1 MKETMK
7 HLIIGLALIVS
18 AFTASATQQ
27 EFCDNLAIHAKDIQL
42 KRQHR
47 QYDYVDAIDYMSY
60 QHHLLVNMTISDTAK
75 ETVREQYV
83 YLSNSVYN
91 RPYILNPRGMY
102 VQVYH
107 DCMNKNDWDH
117 QK

>member
-1 MKETMK
+1 MK

-27 EFCDNLAIHAKDIQL
+27 EFCDNLATQAKEIQL
-42 KRQHR
+42 KRQLR
-47 QYDYVDAIDYMSY
+47 QYDYVDITDFIGY
-60 QHHLLVNMTISDTAK
+60 QHHLLANSAISESAK
-75 ETVREQYV
+75 ETVREQYMYV
-83 YLSNSVYN
+83 ATSVYS

-102 VQVYH
+102 VQVNH

-117 QK
+117 QN